1 LYDVLKSLRSG
12 DFDEYHY
19 DLLMSRVPEAEAE
32 TEEDSELTRL
42 FTHNVNVDEYNDK
55 ELEKLPG
62 TGRVF
67 YMIETGSKTLV
78 DMLKRGSL
86 AKEEIILKKGAI
98 VMFIKNNFEKGYVN
112 GSIGKVIDISKEHPI
127 IELIDGRK
135 ILATPDDF
143 VIEEDGKI
151 KAKISQIPLRL
162 AWAITIH
169 KSQGMSLD
177 TAFLDLREC
186 FVPGQGY
193 VALSRLRTLE
203 GLTLKG
209 FNKKSLEMDERVRA
223 FDERAKKLSD
233 EAARRLLAL
242 ESEERESRE
251 KTFIK
256 KSFGVLQPLS
266 DEEVGEDIKI
276 STYEK
281 TLTFLLEK
289 KSIEEIAV
297 LRELTEGTILSHIE
311 HLKLTI
317 SDIDIEHL
325 RKDSLPIGDIVR
337 AFKEKDTLSLSEMK
351 DYFEDKYSFEELRL
365 ARLFVK

>member
-1 LYDVLKSLRSG
+1 
-12 DFDEYHY
+12 
-19 DLLMSRVPEAEAE
+19 
-32 TEEDSELTRL
+32 
-42 FTHNVNVDEYNDK
+42 
-55 ELEKLPG
+55 
-62 TGRVF
+62 
-67 YMIETGSKTLV
+67 
-78 DMLKRGSL
+78 
-86 AKEEIILKKGAI
+86 
-98 VMFIKNNFEKGYVN
+98 
-112 GSIGKVIDISKEHPI
+112 
-127 IELIDGRK
+127 
-135 ILATPDDF
+135 
-143 VIEEDGKI
+143 
-151 KAKISQIPLRL
+151 
-162 AWAITIH
+162 
-169 KSQGMSLD
+169 
-177 TAFLDLREC
+177 
-186 FVPGQGY
+186 
-193 VALSRLRTLE
+193 
-203 GLTLKG
+203 
-209 FNKKSLEMDERVRA
+209 MDERVRA

-276 STYEK
+276 STHEK

-317 SDIDIEHL
+317 PDIDIEHL